1 MGPHAGMP
9 VAPSVNEELRHR
21 PTLDPSRLI
30 GDYDAQKGEEVV
42 TIWSGV
48 PRPAASLNG
57 MQRGLRLL
65 CSLPLLVL
73 LAGCGS
79 TAEHTATVEQVATVG
94 HSAPAPRPKP
104 RSRAPAKPRC
114 GATPARPVGS
124 SRVTVAA
131 VVRSSARAF
140 RLPGR
145 GELASF
151 GRLNQNGFPTVFRVL
166 SAVRGRDCRSVWYR
180 VQLPMRPNGVTG
192 YVQAR
197 FVELGEVRT
206 RIVVDLSSRRLTFFN
221 HGRPVLRAAVAIGAS
236 ATPTPT
242 GHYYVNQ
249 KLLPTDAA
257 GPYGPGAIGISAFS
271 PVLTGWAQGGPVAI
285 HGTNEP
291 WSIGRPVSNGC
302 IRVHNPVLRRLFAAT
317 PAGTPVLIRN

>member
-1 MGPHAGMP
+1 
-9 VAPSVNEELRHR
+9 
-21 PTLDPSRLI
+21 
-30 GDYDAQKGEEVV
+30 
-42 TIWSGV
+42 
-48 PRPAASLNG
+48 
-57 MQRGLRLL
+57 MQRSLRLV
-65 CSLPLLVL
+65 CSLPLIGL
-73 LAGCGS
+73 LAGCGG
-79 TAEHTATVEQVATVG
+79 TAERAATTEHVATAK
-94 HSAPAPRPKP
+94 HSTTVPRPAPG
-104 RSRAPAKPRC
+104 SGVAAKPRC
-114 GATPARPVGS
+114 GGGPGRPVGS
-124 SRVTVAA
+124 SRVAVAA
-131 VVRSSARAF
+131 LVRSRARAF

-166 SAVRGRDCRSVWYR
+166 TAVRARNCRSVWYR

-192 YVQAR
+192 YVRAR
-197 FVELGEVRT
+197 AVELGKVRT
-206 RIVVDLSSRRLTFFN
+206 KIVVDLSSRRLTFLRD
-221 HGRPVLRAAVAIGAS
+221 GEPVLRASVAIGAS

-249 KLLPTDAA
+249 KLVPSDSA

-302 IRVHNPVLRRLFAAT
+302 IRVHNLVLRRLFDAAA
-317 PAGTPVLIRN
+317 AGTPVLIRR

>member
-1 MGPHAGMP
+1 
-9 VAPSVNEELRHR
+9 
-21 PTLDPSRLI
+21 
-30 GDYDAQKGEEVV
+30 
-42 TIWSGV
+42 
-48 PRPAASLNG
+48 

-65 CSLPLLVL
+65 CSVPLLGL
-73 LAGCGS
+73 LAGCGA
-79 TAEHTATVEQVATVG
+79 TAEHAATVEHVATAK
-94 HSAPAPRPKP
+94 HSASAPRPKP
-104 RSRAPAKPRC
+104 RSRVAVKPRC
-114 GATPARPVGS
+114 GRTPGRPVGS
-124 SRVTVAA
+124 SQVALAA
-131 VVRSSARAF
+131 VVRSSARAY

-166 SAVRGRDCRSVWYR
+166 AAVRGRNCRSIWYR

-197 FVELGEVRT
+197 SVELGKVRA
-206 RIVVDLSSRRLTFFN
+206 RIVVDLSSRRLTFLRD
-221 HGRPVLRAAVAIGAS
+221 GQTVLRTTVAVGAS

-242 GHYYVNQ
+242 GLYYVNQ
-249 KLLPTDAA
+249 KLLPSDAA

-317 PAGTPVLIRN
+317 PAGTPVLIRR